1 MPVDTSRAGALLF
14 GPITNVLEDYF
25 SEQRARAEREDTRRE
40 SRRRYDADVAW
51 RQDQARQSQENWE
64 ANQSFQKDIRE
75 ENKAWREFQNEQ
87 TLAAQKYAEQ
97 ASIAR
102 MKAGPE
108 QLAAASALA
117 QHRSDQGL
125 PGLEYAPEG
134 RVAMGPPVD
143 PDAIR
148 EVEKA
153 ERDRL
158 LTETGQIPLVE
169 DPYQRGRPED
179 AWGQQPEY
187 TTPRLPQMPAYEEEA
202 KKELH
207 DTDRDAFFDDIAKY
221 APKTAAKRQDYLWER
236 LRLTDDEKRRLRE
249 EANEEEQNQFRKQL
263 RLRRSGRTSR
273 GVAPLRESAINRL
286 IKNDDRKGYIRNS
299 LMGKIPENVG
309 LSFEDTKDAW
319 EQNRGG
325 YVNRRQTLIA
335 RWRAD
340 KSIAAYNAAIKR
352 LEQSKRTPDVKW
364 NPKKLAAIDIKIEDI
379 AKKSGN
385 RAEALESRWVAGGTV
400 HVEPIDTG
408 ESTETTG
415 EVEPQAKPQAQPQ
428 AEPKTMDLSVND
440 PRGRALLEKIRD
452 SKTPKATVRSYMKRA
467 KDKFN
472 ADRVT
477 IDGKHLSALLIIESN
492 KEIYDIIGDLL
503 GSRRAT
509 QRLSKRNPTW
519 GPLAGSGAA
528 VVSAAK
534 EVGRAVGD
542 VSDAAA
548 KAVMG
553 PGTPATDNL
562 RSLLAQESKAPLGF
576 DEPVVVPSRITE
588 KWIRTLP
595 AYLRKAAREAKR
607 EQEAKR

>member
-51 RQDQARQSQENWE
+51 RQDQARQAQENWE

-75 ENKAWREFQNEQ
+75 ENKAWREQQNKQ
-87 TLAAQKYAEQ
+87 ALAAQKYDQE

-102 MKAGPE
+102 MKAGPQ

-125 PGLEYAPEG
+125 PGLEYVPEG

-148 EVEKA
+148 A
-153 ERDRL
+153 
-158 LTETGQIPLVE
+158 GGAWAE
-169 DPYQRGRPED
+169 DPYQIGRPED

-202 KKELH
+202 EKELH

-236 LRLTDDEKRRLRE
+236 LRLTDPEKRRLRE

-263 RLRRSGRTSR
+263 RLRRSGRTSK
-273 GVAPLRESAINRL
+273 GVVPLRASAINRL
-286 IKNDDRKGYIRNS
+286 IKNDDWKGYIRNS

-325 YVNRRQTLIA
+325 YVNRRQALIA

-340 KSIAAYNAAIKR
+340 KSIAANNAAIKR
-352 LEQSKRTPDVKW
+352 LEQSKRSLDVKW
-364 NPKKLAAIDIKIEDI
+364 NPEKKAEIDIKIEYI
-379 AKKSGN
+379 AKKSGT
-385 RAEALESRWVAGGTV
+385 RAEALESRWVAGGDV
-400 HVEPIDTG
+400 RVEPIDTG

-415 EVEPQAKPQAQPQ
+415 EVEPQAKPQAKPQ
-428 AEPKTMDLSVND
+428 AEPKTMVLSVDD
-440 PRGRALLEKIRD
+440 PKGRALLRKIRD

-472 ADRVT
+472 AARVT
-477 IDGKHLSALLIIESN
+477 IDGKHLSALLMVESN
-492 KEIYDIIGDLL
+492 KEIHDIIGDLL

-534 EVGRAVGD
+534 AAGRAVGD
-542 VSDAAA
+542 VSDVAAE
-548 KAVMG
+548 AVMG

-562 RSLLAQESKAPLGF
+562 RSLLAQKSKAPLGF
-576 DEPVVVPSRITE
+576 EEPVVVPSRITE